1 MIHSTYPPSVV
12 IKAFT
17 WAYQE
22 VGLNQAEAADLL
34 GVSETSL
41 SQTTLLGFEH
51 GTTEYRRQ
59 LSFIRMYHLLIA
71 LSEGDSASMQTWF
84 QQYQSEIKTTPKNLC
99 FTSDGIERVTDYLRE
114 LKQTVELRP
123 SLSHLRSANANS
135 TARVVTH

>member
-71 LSEGDSASMQTWF
+71 LSEGDSEAMQTW
-84 QQYQSEIKTTPKNLC
+84 
-99 FTSDGIERVTDYLRE
+99 FTSDGIEKVTDYLRE

-123 SLSHLRSANANS
+123 SLSHLRNTKASSA
-135 TARVVTH
+135 TRVVTH

>member
-34 GVSETSL
+34 GISESSL

-51 GTTEYRRQ
+51 GTTEYRKQ

-71 LSEGDSASMQTWF
+71 LSEGDSEAMQLWF
-84 QQYQSEIKTTPKNLC
+84 QQYQSAIATTPKDLC
-99 FTSDGIERVTDYLRE
+99 FTSDGIEKVTDYLRE
-114 LKQTVELRP
+114 LKQTVELNP
-123 SLSHLRSANANS
+123 SFSHLSRTNTNS
-135 TARVVTH
+135 TARAMTH

>member
-123 SLSHLRSANANS
+123 SLSHLRRANANS